1 MNNSE
6 KNLVPTDHALDCEL
20 DYLRSTVASE
30 YPPPLV
36 ESALMKSFAQYTA
49 ASINAHAAQNES
61 ATSKPRRPTSA
72 WQHVFAHSS
81 RWFAPGLGL
90 AASVSMVTWMLLT
103 PAHRASVPLAS
114 PTADR
119 PFFALQS
126 LEQIALE
133 PSPTMI
139 ETRVPRMW
147 LASYGMPVNPETA
160 AESVRA
166 QVLMSA
172 VGQPLA
178 VRFAE

>member
-1 MNNSE
+1 MNNFD
-6 KNLVPTDHALDCEL
+6 KNQMPTDQALDREL

-30 YPPPLV
+30 NAPPLV
-36 ESALMKSFAQYTA
+36 ESALMKSFARYTA
-49 ASINAHAAQNES
+49 APINAHAAQNES
-61 ATSKPRRPTSA
+61 AASKPHRLTAA

-81 RWFAPGLGL
+81 RWFAPGLGF
-90 AASVSMVTWMLLT
+90 AASVSMAMWMLLM

-114 PTADR
+114 PTADT

-133 PSPTMI
+133 PAPTVI

-147 LASYGMPVNPETA
+147 LASYGMPVDPETA

-172 VGQPLA
+172 AGQPLA